1 MSHAEQPTAAPRS
14 QPQQAPPKAP
24 GIVRR
29 GAAAWGGRV
38 TGFAGRSF
46 RFAGKAVGLIAV
58 AQIGWYYYEK
68 NDVDKFF
75 GVVAN
80 DDGSPKKT
88 KKKVLVLPFDSLKIV
103 EHRKSSDLDPQRIL
117 ERNKQPTITMEAK
130 ELVDIIQKAA
140 DDKNISALYADF
152 GEGMRYPVG
161 YAHIEDIRNAVR
173 IFNES
178 HRVHRNPNV
187 GHNPV
192 FALPRNGDPKPS
204 YAFGYSFHWSEYFLA
219 SAFSHVHLQSRGS
232 LDLFGATVNNLF
244 LRSALD
250 KYGVKA
256 HVFKH
261 GDYKSGCIIYHCV
274 QNSSVMHFVLM
285 LNIVFFSF
293 HSGTERVHGKG
304 IFKTSPGNSQI
315 NDCLTQQYNPHMHQK
330 LSCIEL

>member
-1 MSHAEQPTAAPRS
+1 
-14 QPQQAPPKAP
+14 
-24 GIVRR
+24 
-29 GAAAWGGRV
+29 V

-75 GVVAN
+75 RVVAN

-204 YAFGYSFHWSEYFLA
+204 YAFGISLFARSFA
-219 SAFSHVHLQSRGS
+219 I
-232 LDLFGATVNNLF
+232 
-244 LRSALD
+244 
-250 KYGVKA
+250 
-256 HVFKH
+256 
-261 GDYKSGCIIYHCV
+261 SGELG
-274 QNSSVMHFVLM
+274 FVW
-285 LNIVFFSF
+285 
-293 HSGTERVHGKG
+293 
-304 IFKTSPGNSQI
+304 GNSEQSI
-315 NDCLTQQYNPHMHQK
+315 PPFGFG
-330 LSCIEL
+330 